1 MKFKTRKDLAWRRIA
16 GEVFIVDA
24 AGSRMH
30 ELNGAAAL
38 VWEGLAAGRSEAAI
52 SAALAEEYDIAVRAA
67 AADAAEFTGEL
78 LKAGLIVKAEK

>member
-16 GEVFIVDA
+16 GEIFIVDA

-38 VWEGLAAGRSEAAI
+38 VWQGLAAGRDEAAI
-52 SAALAEEYDIAVRAA
+52 AAALAAEYDVAPAAA
-67 AADAAEFTGEL
+67 AADTAAFIGEL
-78 LKAGLIVKAEK
+78 RAAGLLAGAER

>member
-16 GEVFIVDA
+16 GEIFIVDA

-38 VWEGLAAGRSEAAI
+38 VWEGLAAGRDEAAVA
-52 SAALAEEYDIAVRAA
+52 AALAAEYDITAGAA
-67 AADAAEFTGEL
+67 AADAAVFIEEL
-78 LKAGLIVKAEK
+78 LAAGLLAKAEK

>member
-16 GEVFIVDA
+16 GELFIVDA

-52 SAALAEEYDIAVRAA
+52 AAAIADEYDIEVSAA
-67 AADAAEFTGEL
+67 AADAAVFIGEL
-78 LKAGLIVKAEK
+78 LAAGLVARAEK

>member
-16 GEVFIVDA
+16 GELFIVDA

-38 VWEGLAAGRSEAAI
+38 VWEGLAAGRDEAAI
-52 SAALAEEYDIAVRAA
+52 AAALAEEYDVAAPAA
-67 AADAAEFTGEL
+67 AEDAAAFTKEL
-78 LKAGLIVKAEK
+78 LAAGLITKAEK

>member
-16 GEVFIVDA
+16 GEIFIVDA

-38 VWEGLAAGRSEAAI
+38 VWEGLAAGRGVWMSKSRAMTRSTLPSTTVSARLKAIEAM
-52 SAALAEEYDIAVRAA
+52 AA
-67 AADAAEFTGEL
+67 A
-78 LKAGLIVKAEK
+78 V

>member
-1 MKFKTRKDLAWRRIA
+1 MKFKLKKDLAFRRIS

-52 SAALAEEYDIAVRAA
+52 AAALAADYDIAAAAA
-67 AADAAEFTGEL
+67 AADAAEFIGEL
-78 LKAGLIVKAEK
+78 LAAGLITRAQG

>member
-16 GEVFIVDA
+16 GEIFIVDA

-38 VWEGLAAGRSEAAI
+38 VWEGLAAGRNEAAI
-52 SAALAEEYDIAVRAA
+52 ASALAEEYDVAAPAA
-67 AADAAEFTGEL
+67 AADAAEFLSEL
-78 LKAGLIVKAEK
+78 LAAGLIVKSEN